1 MFGISK
7 NVKYIAVAPGASKLP
22 ALKKVRPCRGLN
34 PGCPCSL
41 VNIENEEEFG
51 VYSEQKTD
59 LLLEK
64 SFMKSKIMY
73 FDGRARTAK
82 SCREMVRNDNSALD
96 SSAILPLIEH
106 NDFAT

>member
-22 ALKKVRPCRGLN
+22 ALKKVCPCRGLN
-34 PGCPCSL
+34 PDCPCSL
-41 VNIENEEEFG
+41 VNIENEEESG

-64 SFMKSKIMY
+64 SFSFPNFIKH
-73 FDGRARTAK
+73 
-82 SCREMVRNDNSALD
+82 CR
-96 SSAILPLIEH
+96 
-106 NDFAT
+106 F

>member
-7 NVKYIAVAPGASKLP
+7 NVKYIVVAPGTSKLP
-22 ALKKVRPCRGLN
+22 ALKEVRPRRGLN
-34 PGCPCSL
+34 PGRPRSTA

-64 SFMKSKIMY
+64 SFSIC
-73 FDGRARTAK
+73 GNT
-82 SCREMVRNDNSALD
+82 
-96 SSAILPLIEH
+96 
-106 NDFAT
+106 FAF

>member
-22 ALKKVRPCRGLN
+22 ALKEVRPRRGLN
-34 PGCPCSL
+34 PGRPRSL

-64 SFMKSKIMY
+64 SFTIY
-73 FDGRARTAK
+73 NLILGVARA
-82 SCREMVRNDNSALD
+82 
-96 SSAILPLIEH
+96 
-106 NDFAT
+106 

>member
-51 VYSEQKTD
+51 VYSEQKSD

-64 SFMKSKIMY
+64 YLSYWQF
-73 FDGRARTAK
+73 
-82 SCREMVRNDNSALD
+82 
-96 SSAILPLIEH
+96 LPHFFLIRDH
-106 NDFAT
+106 FSV

>member
-51 VYSEQKTD
+51 VYSEQKSD

-64 SFMKSKIMY
+64 NFICWLPGSMLHKGLESKMN
-73 FDGRARTAK
+73 
-82 SCREMVRNDNSALD
+82 RN
-96 SSAILPLIEH
+96 H
-106 NDFAT
+106 FR

>member
-34 PGCPCSL
+34 LGCPCSL

-64 SFMKSKIMY
+64 SFNKICYIHM
-73 FDGRARTAK
+73 F
-82 SCREMVRNDNSALD
+82 
-96 SSAILPLIEH
+96 
-106 NDFAT
+106 

>member
-64 SFMKSKIMY
+64 SFSNIFPFKQMTS
-73 FDGRARTAK
+73 
-82 SCREMVRNDNSALD
+82 
-96 SSAILPLIEH
+96 ILPYPHKEPWK
-106 NDFAT
+106 

>member
-59 LLLEK
+59 PLLEK
-64 SFMKSKIMY
+64 SF
-73 FDGRARTAK
+73 
-82 SCREMVRNDNSALD
+82 RNDFSFQGNVFLELCVAPELS
-96 SSAILPLIEH
+96 
-106 NDFAT
+106 

>member
-7 NVKYIAVAPGASKLP
+7 NVKYIAVAQGASKLP
-22 ALKKVRPCRGLN
+22 ALKKVRPCQGLN

-51 VYSEQKTD
+51 VYSEQKND

-64 SFMKSKIMY
+64 SFNKICYIHM
-73 FDGRARTAK
+73 F
-82 SCREMVRNDNSALD
+82 
-96 SSAILPLIEH
+96 
-106 NDFAT
+106 

>member
-64 SFMKSKIMY
+64 SFTYCMLQCKKISVSKSI
-73 FDGRARTAK
+73 
-82 SCREMVRNDNSALD
+82 VL
-96 SSAILPLIEH
+96 
-106 NDFAT
+106 

>member
-64 SFMKSKIMY
+64 SFRKCRNHQISKMLFI
-73 FDGRARTAK
+73 FR
-82 SCREMVRNDNSALD
+82 
-96 SSAILPLIEH
+96 ILEVH
-106 NDFAT
+106 MRK

>member
-22 ALKKVRPCRGLN
+22 ALKEVRPCRGLN
-34 PGCPCSL
+34 PGRPRSL

-51 VYSEQKTD
+51 VYSEQKSD

-64 SFMKSKIMY
+64 NFSKM
-73 FDGRARTAK
+73 FTR
-82 SCREMVRNDNSALD
+82 
-96 SSAILPLIEH
+96 
-106 NDFAT
+106 